1 MHDKTEHVIHM
12 VNLKQA
18 LNHGLVFKKIHR
30 MSKLN
35 QNAWLKPYNIN
46 IKWNMYFFKLM
57 NNAVFGKT
65 MKNVENIEILNLVL
79 EPNYH
84 NTKLF
89 TEDLLAREMKKKQK
103 KNRNTYE

>member
-1 MHDKTEHVIHM
+1 
-12 VNLKQA
+12 
-18 LNHGLVFKKIHR
+18 
-30 MSKLN
+30 
-35 QNAWLKPYNIN
+35 
-46 IKWNMYFFKLM
+46 M

-89 TEDLLAREMKKKQK
+89 TEDLLAREMKKKK
-103 KNRNTYE
+103 TNRNTYE

>member
-1 MHDKTEHVIHM
+1 
-12 VNLKQA
+12 
-18 LNHGLVFKKIHR
+18 
-30 MSKLN
+30 
-35 QNAWLKPYNIN
+35 
-46 IKWNMYFFKLM
+46 MYFFKLM

>member
-1 MHDKTEHVIHM
+1 
-12 VNLKQA
+12 
-18 LNHGLVFKKIHR
+18 
-30 MSKLN
+30 
-35 QNAWLKPYNIN
+35 
-46 IKWNMYFFKLM
+46 M

-89 TEDLLAREMKKKQK
+89 TEDLLAREIKKKKK

>member
-1 MHDKTEHVIHM
+1 
-12 VNLKQA
+12 
-18 LNHGLVFKKIHR
+18 
-30 MSKLN
+30 
-35 QNAWLKPYNIN
+35 
-46 IKWNMYFFKLM
+46 M

-89 TEDLLAREMKKKQK
+89 TEDLLAREMKKKK
-103 KNRNTYE
+103 KTEMLMNKPFYLRLSILEISKMIMYEFWFDYISSIDE